1 MANLGHKVAN
11 SIGEQSNFRFISNAA
26 KSAEMAEV
34 ITSVALEV
42 SKPWLNKVSIAC
54 DGRVE
59 G

>member
-34 ITSVALEV
+34 ITSVAL
-42 SKPWLNKVSIAC
+42 
-54 DGRVE
+54 
-59 G
+59 

>member
-34 ITSVALEV
+34 ITSVALEA
-42 SKPWLNKVSIAC
+42 SRLWLNAVLTGC